1 MHVMPTLRATE
12 GPTAEATAQW
22 YKMAISACDPF
33 LFPESR
39 FRTLWMDDD
48 LGRVLENARQW
59 LQDNPCPVT
68 SIGSHLQVILD
79 AYSEMTSATVARV
92 MELRGVIELH
102 GKEVD
107 RRRATRS

>member
-1 MHVMPTLRATE
+1 MPTLRATE
-12 GPTAEATAQW
+12 DPTTETTSSQW
-22 YKMAISACDPF
+22 YRRAVSACDPF

-48 LGRVLENARQW
+48 LARSLKGARQW
-59 LQDNPCPVT
+59 LEGNPCPDRT
-68 SIGSHLQVILD
+68 IGSHLQAILD

-92 MELRGVIELH
+92 MELRAIIESH

-107 RRRATRS
+107 RRRTTRS